1 MADDANDANSGDF
14 PLASSATTNQLDTSV
29 NIRILHHMLGL
40 HLIFST
46 YGFWPPNDPRG
57 SGSTRVR
64 AQHIYDVG
72 GEATKV
78 DTTHS
83 VAARPHDVR
92 LRRAVKEALKYPPV
106 VLTGLQAHTVGQGFA
121 MICAKIDLTIH
132 ACAIMPD
139 HVHVVVARHK
149 LDGDEIIACL
159 KRAGTRALNDAGLHP
174 LAAFGRTSGKH
185 PCPWGGQGWKV
196 FLGTPSEMRGRIC
209 YVEENPEKAGFR
221 RQRCRLWCR
230 IWGSTAWQ

>member
-1 MADDANDANSGDF
+1 
-14 PLASSATTNQLDTSV
+14 
-29 NIRILHHMLGL
+29 MLGL

-64 AQHIYDVG
+64 AQHIYEAG

-78 DTTHS
+78 HTTHS
-83 VAARPHDVR
+83 VACRPHDIQ
-92 LRRAVKEALKYPPV
+92 LRRAVKESLKYPPV
-106 VLTGLQAHTVGQGFA
+106 QLTGLQARAVGHGFA
-121 MICAKIDLTIH
+121 LICAKIDLRIY
-132 ACAIMPD
+132 ACAILPD
-139 HVHVVVARHK
+139 HVHVVVASHK

-174 LAAFGRTSGKH
+174 LAAFARTSGKH

-196 FLGTPSEMRGRIC
+196 FLETPSEMRGRIC
-209 YVEENPEKAGFR
+209 YVEENPEKVGYR
-221 RQRCRLWCR
+221 RQHRSCVVPYL
-230 IWGSTAWQ
+230 G

>member
-1 MADDANDANSGDF
+1 
-14 PLASSATTNQLDTSV
+14 
-29 NIRILHHMLGL
+29 MLGL

-64 AQHIYDVG
+64 AAHIYEAG

-78 DTTHS
+78 HTTQS
-83 VAARPHDVR
+83 VAGRPHDYRVR
-92 LRRAVKEALKYPPV
+92 LALKGSLKYSPV
-106 VLTGLQAHTVGQGFA
+106 RFTGLQAQSVGQGFA
-121 MICAKIDLTIH
+121 AICPKIGLVIH
-132 ACAIMPD
+132 ACAILPD

-174 LAAFGRTSGKH
+174 LAAFARTSGKH
-185 PCPWGGQGWKV
+185 PCPWGGYGWKV
-196 FLGTPSEMRGRIC
+196 FLETPSEMRSRIC
-209 YVEENPEKAGFR
+209 YVEGNPLKAGFK
-221 RQRCRLWCR
+221 RQRWSYVVPYL
-230 IWGSTAWQ
+230 G